1 MDEDTLEPIGDE
13 PVDDAGDDLAD
24 DDLADDDD
32 DLADDD
38 LADDD
43 LADDDLADDEDD
55 DEDGD
60 EDDHDDLAD
69 DDLADDDL
77 TEDDLA
83 DDDDELSDGD
93 DDLPDTDLADEVAAE
108 DDERSGGAPADDDH
122 GDDDLATV
130 ASGATI
136 EDAKRKALEQLR
148 KIAAY
153 VNEAE
158 VEFIV
163 LDEGQKGGFLGMG
176 RTQPRVE
183 ARLSSGKA
191 REAAAP
197 GLPPAADDLHEFL
210 EEVIS
215 LMGLEATIE
224 TSETPEVVSAEIAGD
239 DLGILIGRHGQT
251 LDALQYLAAI
261 VVNGDRRQR
270 RQVVVDAEGYRQRR
284 ESALKALAERTA
296 HKVSRGLTPVT
307 LQPMTAAERK
317 IIHLHLKDNPRVETA
332 SEGQEPYRAVVVSPR
347 RRS

>member
-1 MDEDTLEPIGDE
+1 MDEDTLEPFEDGQAGNRDSEAGAEDKLASDDVGELE
-13 PVDDAGDDLAD
+13 PVDED
-24 DDLADDDD
+24 DDVDEDDGVDEDD
-32 DLADDD
+32 E
-38 LADDD
+38 
-43 LADDDLADDEDD
+43 DEDD
-55 DEDGD
+55 DEDDDGDD
-60 EDDHDDLAD
+60 EDESESEEDELETDDDEPETEAGAEEPEAD
-69 DDLADDDL
+69 DDGQIDDDDL
-77 TEDDLA
+77 GAGNAA
-83 DDDDELSDGD
+83 DD
-93 DDLPDTDLADEVAAE
+93 P
-108 DDERSGGAPADDDH
+108 RADDH
-122 GDDDLATV
+122 VDDDLATV

-158 VEFIV
+158 VQFIV

-183 ARLSSGKA
+183 ARLSSGA
-191 REAAAP
+191 VVEAAGPAF
-197 GLPPAADDLHEFL
+197 PPAAADLREFL

-224 TSETPEVVSAEIAGD
+224 ASETAEAVSAEIAGD

-251 LDALQYLAAI
+251 LDALQYLSAI

-270 RQVVVDAEGYRQRR
+270 RQVIVDAEGYRQRR
-284 ESALKALAERTA
+284 ESSLKALAERTA
-296 HKVSRGLTPVT
+296 HKVSRGLAPVT

-317 IIHLHLKDNPRVETA
+317 IIHLHLKDHPRVETA

>member
-1 MDEDTLEPIGDE
+1 MDEHTLEPVDDEPVGNKQSDEGDRLDEHDPGDDPVAGEPVDDELDEDDLPDEAADDELDEDDLPDEPGDDELDEGDLADE
-13 PVDDAGDDLAD
+13 PVDDEL
-24 DDLADDDD
+24 DDD
-32 DLADDD
+32 DLV
-38 LADDD
+38 
-43 LADDDLADDEDD
+43 
-55 DEDGD
+55 DGNAAAFSAAP
-60 EDDHDDLAD
+60 HR
-69 DDLADDDL
+69 
-77 TEDDLA
+77 
-83 DDDDELSDGD
+83 
-93 DDLPDTDLADEVAAE
+93 DLADE
-108 DDERSGGAPADDDH
+108 H

-130 ASGATI
+130 AGGATI
-136 EDAKRKALEQLR
+136 EEAKRKALEQLR

-183 ARLSSGKA
+183 ARLSSGA
-191 REAAAP
+191 VVEPAAA
-197 GLPPAADDLHEFL
+197 GLPPAAGALQEFL

-215 LMGLEATIE
+215 LMGLDAAIE
-224 TSETPEVVSAEIAGD
+224 TSDTAEAVSAQITGD

-270 RQVVVDAEGYRQRR
+270 RQVIVDAEGYRQRR
-284 ESALKALAERTA
+284 EVTLRALAERTA
-296 HKVSRGLTPVT
+296 QKVSRGLAPVT

-332 SEGQEPYRAVVVSPR
+332 SEGQEPNRAVVVSPR